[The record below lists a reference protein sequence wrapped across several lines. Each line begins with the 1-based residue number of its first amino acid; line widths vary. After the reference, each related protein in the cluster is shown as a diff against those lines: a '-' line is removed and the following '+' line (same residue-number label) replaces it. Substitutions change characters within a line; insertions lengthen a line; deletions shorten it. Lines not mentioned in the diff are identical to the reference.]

1 MSDIYFSFSGPL
13 LTLFLDLSERL
24 GEVNGMH
31 FASLPIRQENN
42 YRLASNKACLDLIAV
57 SLSLDKVEKL
67 SNRYLI
73 KAPKKDIRAAQQLIS
88 NYDQLENF
96 SYSSFRDFNTLH
108 KNLASAFL
116 LEKEL
121 NPLTDSVKALFKPL
135 KDPQVPELV
144 KAIQF
149 HYFLLCSLTK
159 NKAAIELA
167 LYWQKLI
174 LISYHNVFRFLDYES
189 FLVKRSKEYERF
201 ARNAKKDKDAN
212 RFYRFMLSILN
223 EAVEDYLMKQK
234 LSVSTEDRIKL
245 FCDTFKGEDFTRQDY
260 LRKFKFISAITASR
274 DLRYAVEA
282 GLFVKKG
289 DKRMARYWMAKKE
302 VEKDPSSA

>member
-116 LEKEL
+116 L
-121 NPLTDSVKALFKPL
+121 
-135 KDPQVPELV
+135 
-144 KAIQF
+144 
-149 HYFLLCSLTK
+149 
-159 NKAAIELA
+159 
-167 LYWQKLI
+167 
-174 LISYHNVFRFLDYES
+174 
-189 FLVKRSKEYERF
+189 
-201 ARNAKKDKDAN
+201 KKS
-212 RFYRFMLSILN
+212 SI
-223 EAVEDYLMKQK
+223 
-234 LSVSTEDRIKL
+234 
-245 FCDTFKGEDFTRQDY
+245 
-260 LRKFKFISAITASR
+260 
-274 DLRYAVEA
+274 
-282 GLFVKKG
+282 
-289 DKRMARYWMAKKE
+289 
-302 VEKDPSSA
+302 P